1 MRTYSRHDFGLAFFS
16 PVCDL
21 RVDLVAQFR
30 LDFASISCKKG
41 EKALRSA
48 VDYVNLVQG
57 YCMNDFFSL
66 LYLAIWAPN
75 KFCLVQSFESSQTM
89 V

>member
-1 MRTYSRHDFGLAFFS
+1 MHTYSWHDFGLAFFS
-16 PVCDL
+16 PVRDL

-30 LDFASISCKKG
+30 LNFACISCKQGK
-41 EKALRSA
+41 KTLRSA
-48 VDYVNLVQG
+48 VDYVNLMQR

-66 LYLAIWAPN
+66 LYLAIWATN
-75 KFCLVQSFESSQTM
+75 EFRLVQSFESSQIM

>member
-1 MRTYSRHDFGLAFFS
+1 MHTYSRHNFGLAFFS
-16 PVCDL
+16 PLCDL
-21 RVDLVAQFR
+21 CVDLVAQLR
-30 LDFASISCKKG
+30 LDFAGISCKKG
-41 EKALRSA
+41 EKPLRSA
-48 VDYVNLVQG
+48 VDYVNLMQR

-75 KFCLVQSFESSQTM
+75 KFCLVQSFEGSQMM

>member
-1 MRTYSRHDFGLAFFS
+1 MHTYSRHNFGLAFFS

-21 RVDLVAQFR
+21 RVNLVAQFR
-30 LDFASISCKKG
+30 LDFASISCKQG

-48 VDYVNLVQG
+48 VDYVNLVQR

-75 KFCLVQSFESSQTM
+75 EFRLVQLFESSQTT